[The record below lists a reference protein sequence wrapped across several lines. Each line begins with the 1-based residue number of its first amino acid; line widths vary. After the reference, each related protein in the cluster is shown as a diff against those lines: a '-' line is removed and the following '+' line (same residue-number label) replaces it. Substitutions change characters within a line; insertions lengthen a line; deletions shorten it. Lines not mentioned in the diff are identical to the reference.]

1 MTGWRFFA
9 AAAAVL
15 AVGSLTFAGHLGGP
29 AQAQQ
34 TAAERRIMER
44 EVGRLLDGLVLAEL
58 RRSPEWTDRLGL
70 SPRLVP
76 GLPMGDALDDRSPAA
91 YDRARLE
98 WIEALA
104 QIEALP
110 PAARKLPGV
119 EVAEFAYGSL
129 VEISAF
135 GYGRVDLSTAR
146 PYAMDHMQGAYIQ
159 LVDAFAHDEPVRTA
173 ADAERWLAR
182 IAAAPRAID
191 ADLRRFDFDARRGVV
206 PPHEVLWRM
215 RDTALALSMGDPA
228 AHPMVVAFAAQLEA
242 ADGLTAADRQDLV
255 ARAMALTQA
264 ELMPAYAR
272 VVARVD
278 LALSRPSSGPGV
290 WAFPE
295 GPAYYDA
302 LLGYYTASDMNA
314 EDVQQLGMEE
324 VTRIDAELDAA
335 LRAIGLEE
343 GSVGERLAALG
354 AMKGQIYSDDEEGR
368 RAIMERMR
376 GLLEGARALMPE
388 IFPSDAVTPVAVVAV
403 PEYMQGAAPSAYYTP
418 GAIDGARPALLVL
431 NLADMNDWPD
441 FTLATLIYHET
452 LPGHHADAAYPRGG
466 RNTPMISRLVWV
478 PAYTEGWATYAE
490 DLADELGAYE
500 GDPMSR
506 IGYLQSMQL
515 RAVRLVVDTG
525 LHARRWSREEAV
537 SYLVA
542 RTGLPRPM
550 MEAEVDRYIVWPGQ
564 AVTYSVGRDFIRRER
579 ELSRQVLGDDFDLRE
594 FHDVI
599 LKAGPRPLAAISR
612 DLDAW
617 RGERARASMGAR

>member
-1 MTGWRFFA
+1 M
-9 AAAAVL
+9 AAAVL
-15 AVGSLTFAGHLGGP
+15 VVAGMLAFSASGVGA
-29 AQAQQ
+29 AAAQQ
-34 TAAERRIMER
+34 TSAERRIMER
-44 EVGRLLDGLVLAEL
+44 DVGRMLDALVLDEL

-70 SPRLVP
+70 SPQLVP

-91 YDRARLE
+91 FERARLE

-110 PAARKLPGV
+110 PAAMDVPGV
-119 EVAEFAYGSL
+119 EVAQFAFGSL

-159 LVDAFAHDEPVRTA
+159 LVDAFAYDQPVRTA

-182 IAAAPRAID
+182 IAAAPTAID

-206 PPHEVLWRM
+206 PPHEVLMRM
-215 RDTALALSMGDPA
+215 RATAAALATGDPA
-228 AHPMVVAFAAQLEA
+228 AHPMVVGFAAQLEA
-242 ADGLTAADRQDLV
+242 ADGLTGPDRQAFS
-255 ARAMALTQA
+255 ARALALAQA
-264 ELMPAYAR
+264 EVMPAYER
-272 VVARVD
+272 VVARID
-278 LALSRPSSGPGV
+278 LALSRPSQGPGV
-290 WAFPE
+290 WAFPD
-295 GPAYYDA
+295 GAAYYEA
-302 LLGYYTASDMNA
+302 LLGYYTASDMTA
-314 EDVQQLGMEE
+314 EDVQRLGMEE
-324 VTRIDAELDAA
+324 VTRLDAELDAA

-343 GSVGERLAALG
+343 GTVGERLTQLATL
-354 AMKGQIYSDDEEGR
+354 KGQIYADDEEGR

-376 GLLEGARALMPE
+376 SQLERAKALMPE
-388 IFPSDAVTPVAVVAV
+388 LLPPGGQAPVAVVAV
-403 PEYMQGAAPSAYYTP
+403 PEYMQASAPSAYYTP

-431 NLADMNDWPD
+431 NLADVNDWPD
-441 FTLATLIYHET
+441 FTLATLIHHET

-478 PAYTEGWATYAE
+478 PAFTEGWATYAE
-490 DLADELGAYE
+490 DLADELGVYAD
-500 GDPMSR
+500 DPLSR

-515 RAVRLVVDTG
+515 RAARLVVDTG
-525 LHARRWSREEAV
+525 IHARRWSREEAV

-564 AVTYSVGRDFIRRER
+564 AVTYAVGRDFIRRER
-579 ELSRQVLGDDFDLRE
+579 DLSRQVLGDDFDLRA
-594 FHDVI
+594 FHDII
-599 LKAGPRPLAAISR
+599 LKAGPRPLAAVSR

-617 RGERARASMGAR
+617 RGERARESLRAR